1 VIDMDNPAVR
11 EQVRKALA
19 RHEKDEQT
27 MRAYGAL
34 LAVAAR
40 QADDVAE
47 AIRLADEALAKGE
60 Q

>member
-1 VIDMDNPAVR
+1 MIDMDNPAVR